1 MKKIVAGMTVASL
14 FIFTGCGKNNPEP
27 ESQTQQYNEQY
38 NSVEQ
43 CKINGDVAPD
53 WVCNSGANMEGGL
66 FAVGSAPKSPLGIN
80 FQRNEAISHARDE
93 LARQM
98 KVKVKNMIKT
108 YMSSTGIGDNQ
119 TAERVATQV
128 SKQLTSQVLHGSKLL
143 KTWMGSDGTMYVLV
157 GMKQSIRG
165 NVKNA
170 VTTTLHNDQALWQE
184 FKAKKAQ
191 EELDAAIDKEF
202 K

>member
-1 MKKIVAGMTVASL
+1 MKKLILPIAAVSL
-14 FIFTGCGKNNPEP
+14 FVFTGCGNNPQP
-27 ESQTQQYNEQY
+27 KTPNFD
-38 NSVEQ
+38 Q
-43 CKINGDVAPD
+43 CKINGEAAPQ
-53 WVCNSGANMEGGL
+53 WVCDGGASMEGGF

-80 FQRNEAISHARDE
+80 FQRNEAIAQARDE

-98 KVKVKNMIKT
+98 KVKVKNMIKS
-108 YMSSTGIGDNQ
+108 YMSSTGVGDNQ

-128 SKQLTSQVLHGSKLL
+128 SKQLTSQVLQGSRLL

-157 GMKQSIRG
+157 GMNKSIKD

-170 VTTTLHNDQALWQE
+170 VKTTFHNDQALWQE

-191 EELDAAIDKEF
+191 EELDAAVDKEF